1 MRAWERFWMMPDGDR
16 FFEKLVRLYL
26 AARDLMDGTT
36 GPIKRLIDEGDV
48 VYGVWPDA
56 I

>member
-1 MRAWERFWMMPDGDR
+1 MTPDEDR
-16 FFEKLVRLYL
+16 FFEKLVSLYI

-36 GPIKRLIDEGDV
+36 GPIKRRIDEGDV

>member
-1 MRAWERFWMMPDGDR
+1 MTEDQDR
-16 FFEKLVRLYL
+16 FLEKLLRLYI